1 MLTGFCKRNGRL
13 LPKIMASSKRSHL
26 VAFRQFACLL
36 SRQLELED
44 NSKIPNHLK
53 TSDTLLPRHLGPTK
67 VDEVEMIKEI
77 GCESVEDM
85 LTKTVPSKILT
96 TKLADMFSHKFADIK
111 RVRSEFLYLHKL
123 KHTASKNKIMKSFQG
138 QGFYPNLTPN
148 VILRNVLENPNWYTP
163 YTPYQAEISQGR
175 LENLLNFQT
184 MITDLTGLE
193 IANASLLDEA
203 TAGAEAMFMCFSNF
217 NKKRNVF
224 FVSDKTFTHTIEV
237 IKTRA
242 EPLGIKVVVG
252 NPSDVDFSTRDDI
265 FGVLVQNPDL
275 NGNIV
280 DWKNKA
286 DEVHKA
292 GAYFVIGAD
301 ILSLTLSKTP
311 GEMGADITFGN
322 TQRFG
327 VPMGFGGPH
336 AAFFACKSDIR
347 YRMPG
352 RVIGVSIDHYG
363 KRAYRMSMQTREQ
376 HIRRDRATSNIC
388 TAQALLANMA
398 AFYGIWHGPSGLTNI
413 AQRVNHM
420 THILHDSV
428 SSMGYNVITDKRS

>member
-1 MLTGFCKRNGRL
+1 M
-13 LPKIMASSKRSHL
+13 
-26 VAFRQFACLL
+26 
-36 SRQLELED
+36 
-44 NSKIPNHLK
+44 
-53 TSDTLLPRHLGPTK
+53 
-67 VDEVEMIKEI
+67 
-77 GCESVEDM
+77 
-85 LTKTVPSKILT
+85 
-96 TKLADMFSHKFADIK
+96 
-111 RVRSEFLYLHKL
+111 
-123 KHTASKNKIMKSFQG
+123 ASKNKIMKSFQG

-175 LENLLNFQT
+175 LENLLNYQT
-184 MITDLTGLE
+184 MIVDLTGLD

-217 NKKRNVF
+217 NKKRSKF
-224 FVSDKTFTHTIEV
+224 FVSDKTFLHTIEV

-242 EPLGIKVVVG
+242 EPLGIEVIVG
-252 NPSDVDFSTRDDI
+252 NPNDVDFSKREDI

-286 DEVHKA
+286 DEIHKS
-292 GAYFVIGAD
+292 GGYFIIGAD

-311 GEMGADITFGN
+311 GEMGADISFGN
-322 TQRFG
+322 SQRFG

-363 KRAYRMSMQTREQ
+363 KRALRMAMQTREQ
-376 HIRRDRATSNIC
+376 HIRRDRATSNI
-388 TAQALLANMA
+388 
-398 AFYGIWHGPSGLTNI
+398 
-413 AQRVNHM
+413 
-420 THILHDSV
+420 
-428 SSMGYNVITDKRS
+428 